1 MIPERRSMR
10 LASCRFHAFP
20 LIPLFAAVLSC
31 GGSASHAQNSD
42 FKLELH
48 ANKHASAA
56 EIGLP
61 AYPGAT
67 LAKETDNDNT
77 ADLGFTFGDTHF
89 RIMVAKYLTADSPD
103 RVLAFYRK
111 PLSRYGEVLECD
123 HGKPVGELTVAQ
135 SGLTCSEQKEG
146 GLTVTDHGLSTDGHE
161 LRVGSPHKFRVVCID
176 ESHPQSTRF
185 WLVYI
190 ELPKDNDKAEK
201 PE

>member
-1 MIPERRSMR
+1 MR
-10 LASCRFHAFP
+10 LTFCRLSKLPVIALLAVVAFFSG
-20 LIPLFAAVLSC
+20 LVSV
-31 GGSASHAQNSD
+31 AQNSD

-56 EIGLP
+56 DVGPP

-67 LAKETDNDNT
+67 LAKDTDDDST
-77 ADLGFTFGDTHF
+77 ADLGFTFGNTHF
-89 RIMVAKYLTADSPD
+89 RIMVAKYATTESADQ
-103 RVLAFYRK
+103 VLAFYRK
-111 PLSRYGEVLECD
+111 PLSRYGEVLECN
-123 HGKPVGELTVAQ
+123 HGQPIGALTVTH

-161 LRVGSPHKFRVVCID
+161 LRVGAPHQFRVVCID

-190 ELPKDNDKAEK
+190 ELPKDHKKKEK
-201 PE
+201 PV

>member
-1 MIPERRSMR
+1 MR
-10 LASCRFHAFP
+10 VATCRFFTLPAI
-20 LIPLFAAVLSC
+20 LLFAAAMAC
-31 GGSASHAQNSD
+31 GGALSFAQDSE

-48 ANKHASAA
+48 ANKRASAA

-89 RIMVAKYLTADSPD
+89 RLMVAKYLTADSPD
-103 RVLAFYRK
+103 KVLAFYRK
-111 PLSRYGEVLECD
+111 PLSRYGEVLECND
-123 HGKPVGELTVAQ
+123 GKAVGAPAVAR
-135 SGLTCSEQKEG
+135 SGLGCSEQKEG
-146 GLTVTDHGLSTDGHE
+146 GLTVTDHGLSTDGRE
-161 LRVGSPHKFRVVCID
+161 LRAGSPHQFRVVCID
-176 ESHPQSTRF
+176 KSHPESTHF